1 MPRTLGLAL
10 GRCGCSRSGPRKRTG
25 VQGTISD
32 IDPIARSI
40 TVDGQSYR
48 MPDATTAGVSL
59 DELKVGEKVEII
71 LKPLDEGQDA
81 CRRAMMVKKLDK

>member
-1 MPRTLGLAL
+1 
-10 GRCGCSRSGPRKRTG
+10 
-25 VQGTISD
+25 
-32 IDPIARSI
+32 
-40 TVDGQSYR
+40 

-59 DELKVGEKVEII
+59 DQLKVGEKVEII